1 MFSSLRGVEAN
12 FSDLFFQRGIR
23 DKRIARSRIF
33 TYEFPQDILSKR
45 KKKQGRDGVRRP
57 SPLICCKERR
67 NTNYQDFYLRAQ
79 LTTNSHTLKSTKK
92 R

>member
-45 KKKQGRDGVRRP
+45 QKKTGEGWRTA
-57 SPLICCKERR
+57 PLPI
-67 NTNYQDFYLRAQ
+67 NL
-79 LTTNSHTLKSTKK
+79 L
-92 R
+92 